1 MPRLDPQETSTIC
14 KPMTQTTNSGMHQDT
29 RRATRM
35 KPGAASMTR
44 ALTPMIRDTITA
56 DADPGARLTREYL
69 NDIMTESV

>member
-1 MPRLDPQETSTIC
+1 MPRLDPRETSTAC
-14 KPMTQTTNSGMHQDT
+14 KAMTQATSNGMHQGT

-44 ALTPMIRDTITA
+44 VLTPMIRDIITA
-56 DADPGARLTREYL
+56 DASPGARLTREYL